1 MGYRSDVAAAFY
13 VNKPDDFP
21 MLKLWLDENFPTSD
35 WEQNIRWFSKGMLVE
50 CDSVKWYDGYPDVQA
65 FEAAADKFIELCNN
79 ELNVEDVPKF
89 NYEFIRIGEDYDDV
103 DVVREGARCEYLLE
117 VQRSISVEV

>member
-1 MGYRSDVAAAFY
+1 MGYRSDVMAAFY
-13 VNKPDDFP
+13 VNKPDDLP
-21 MLKLWLDENFPTSD
+21 MLKLWLDENFPMSD
-35 WEQNIRWFSKGMLVE
+35 WDENIRWFSKGMIVGASYL
-50 CDSVKWYDGYPDVQA
+50 KWYKSYRDVQA
-65 FEAAADKFIELCNN
+65 YKTAEDKFIELCND
-79 ELNVEDVPKF
+79 ESIAGKF